1 MKLKSILLSALVVLF
16 GSSCKESFFDINTN
30 PNSLPTALPSYV
42 FTGALNTTST
52 NIAGTSAAGG
62 SSEIGFYW
70 SGQWTQGNGYIIN
83 TAQFAYNFTNGDF
96 NYWDAY
102 YNNLEDYE
110 YVIQNAD
117 ANNQKFLKGPAKVMK
132 AMLFQQL
139 VDMYGN
145 IPFSDALKGT
155 ASLAPKFDDQKTVYE
170 GLIKLLD
177 EAIADLK
184 ANTFASAFNGSD
196 IVFRGNTTKWNQF
209 ANSLKLRILIRQS
222 KIAGREAY
230 IKPEINKVAADAAGV
245 IAGEDVGVGGSFFYL
260 ATAGKLNPVYDR
272 WGYDANGAKRA
283 LNNYPRPTQFL
294 INTLKAN
301 GDTLRMKRIAYAN
314 SGENGNTP
322 GTSVQKEVS
331 ANYSGTPFGVSSGY
345 LPANTVPLGPSLL
358 VKGEYNRPYI
368 LMTASEV
375 QFLLAEAKERYADI
389 AFTKTSQEYFEE
401 GMRQSFRVL
410 GAGAANADAYKGSG
424 VVNYDWA
431 ASPDKLT
438 AIAIQKWI
446 SFVNFNGLE
455 AWAEYRRTNLPVTP
469 QSIQLVGETKRPLRF
484 FYPNTEMGSN
494 GDNVKAQGTIDV
506 FATKLFWDVD

>member
-1 MKLKSILLSALVVLF
+1 MKLKSIFISALVVLV
-16 GSSCKESFFDINTN
+16 GSSCSESYFDINTN
-30 PNSLPTALPSYV
+30 PNSLPTASPNYV
-42 FTGALNTTST
+42 FTNAINTSAT
-52 NIAGTSAAGG
+52 NIAGTSAGQG

-96 NYWDAY
+96 NYWDNY
-102 YNNLEDYE
+102 YDNLQDYE
-110 YVIQNAD
+110 YVINNAD

-132 AMLFQQL
+132 ALLYQQL

-145 IPFSDALKGT
+145 VPYSDALKGT
-155 ASLAPKFDDQKTVYE
+155 ASLAPKFDDQKTIYE
-170 GLIKLLD
+170 NLIKLLD
-177 EAIADLK
+177 EAIVDLK
-184 ANTFASAFNGSD
+184 ANAFAGAFVGSD
-196 IVFRGNTTKWNQF
+196 IIFRGNTTKWAQF

-222 KIAGREAY
+222 KVAGREAY
-230 IKPEINKVAADAAGV
+230 IKPEINKIISEGSGF
-245 IAGEDVGVGGSFFYL
+245 ITGEEVGVGGPTFYL

-314 SGENGNTP
+314 SGENGNAP
-322 GTSVQKEVS
+322 GTSLLKEVS

-389 AFTKTSQEYFEE
+389 TLPQTAQGYFEE
-401 GMRQSFRVL
+401 GIKQSFRVL
-410 GAGAANADAYKGSG
+410 GANVAGAEAYKGSG
-424 VVNYDWA
+424 IVNYDWA
-431 ASPDKLT
+431 ASPNKLS

-455 AWAEYRRTNLPVTP
+455 AWAEYRRTNLPETP

-484 FYPNTEMGSN
+484 FYPNTESGSN
-494 GDNVKAQGTIDV
+494 GTNVEAQGAIDV
-506 FATKLFWDVD
+506 FTTKLFWDVD

>member
-1 MKLKSILLSALVVLF
+1 MKLKSLFISALVVLV
-16 GSSCKESFFDINTN
+16 GSSCKESYFDINTN
-30 PNSLPTALPSYV
+30 PNSLPTASPNYV
-42 FTGALNTTST
+42 FTNALNVSAN
-52 NIAGTSAAGG
+52 NIAGNTNAGG

-96 NYWDAY
+96 NYWDGY
-102 YNNLEDYE
+102 YDNLQDYE
-110 YVIQNAD
+110 YVIKNAD
-117 ANNQKFLKGPAKVMK
+117 VNTQPFLKGPAKVMK

-145 IPFSDALKGT
+145 VPFSDALKGT
-155 ASLAPKFDDQKTVYE
+155 ASLAPKFDDQKAVYE
-170 GLIKLLD
+170 SLIKLLD
-177 EAIADLK
+177 EAISDLK
-184 ANTFASAFNGSD
+184 ANAFASAFASSD
-196 IVFRGNTTKWNQF
+196 IVFRGNNTKWIQF

-222 KIAGREAY
+222 KVAGRDAY
-230 IKPEINKVAADAAGV
+230 IKPEINKIVSEGSGF
-245 IAGEDVGVGGSFFYL
+245 ITGEEVSLGGSAFFL

-294 INTLKAN
+294 INSLKAA

-314 SGENGNTP
+314 SGENGNAP
-322 GTSVQKEVS
+322 GTSVLKEVS

-345 LPANTVPLGPSLL
+345 LPANTVSLGPSLI

-375 QFLLAEAKERYADI
+375 QFLMAEAKQRYADV
-389 AFTKTSQEYFEE
+389 TLPKTAQEYFEE
-401 GMRQSFRVL
+401 GIKQSFRVL
-410 GAGAANADAYKGSG
+410 GANTAGADAYKGSG
-424 VVNYDWA
+424 IANYDWN
-431 ASPDKLT
+431 ASSDKLS

-455 AWAEYRRTNLPVTP
+455 AWAEYRRTNLPAIP

-484 FYPNTEMGSN
+484 FYPGTELGSN

-506 FATKLFWDVD
+506 FTSKLFWDID